1 MTNRTGPSCEHQ
13 PKTTSFRRASLFR
26 VLQVRLI
33 RAREHHAPW
42 AIPPQWPMR
51 ASCGLLSPILLRPA
65 QKIKLINQ
73 SERIAVSNA
82 QFQVPRQHE
91 QRHLNR
97 QHRNR
102 QHCQGLPN
110 PLTYLARRRQL
121 VHDPAPRTPNQTV
134 RVRTSLNEVAPLLRE
149 DSCIELF
156 HEVFQPKDSRVRSMI
171 CPCLQTSPR
180 ECEFHL
186 KR

>member
-1 MTNRTGPSCEHQ
+1 
-13 PKTTSFRRASLFR
+13 
-26 VLQVRLI
+26 
-33 RAREHHAPW
+33 
-42 AIPPQWPMR
+42 MR

-65 QKIKLINQ
+65 QKINLISQ
-73 SERIAVSNA
+73 FGRIAVSNA
-82 QFQVPRQHE
+82 QFLLPRQHE

-102 QHCQGLPN
+102 QHRNRQHCRVLPS
-110 PLTYLARRRQL
+110 PLTYLARRRQQ
-121 VHDPAPRTPNQTV
+121 VHVLELWTPQQTV
-134 RVRTSLNEVAPLLRE
+134 RVRKSLNEVAPLLRE
-149 DSCIELF
+149 ESCIELF
-156 HEVFQPKDSRVRSMI
+156 REVFPPKDSRVRSMI